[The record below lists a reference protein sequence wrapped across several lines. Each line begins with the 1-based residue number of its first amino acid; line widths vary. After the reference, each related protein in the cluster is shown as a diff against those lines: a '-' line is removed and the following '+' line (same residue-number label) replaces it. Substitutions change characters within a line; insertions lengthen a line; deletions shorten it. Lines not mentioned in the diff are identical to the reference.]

1 MKRGVE
7 FFQSMSSQ
15 FKEISNYMLCT
26 YLSHSLHIGMTDKIR
41 HSISE
46 KTLSLK
52 VMRKL
57 DDILSPHKVMNLI
70 YTNAFRM

>member
-1 MKRGVE
+1 
-7 FFQSMSSQ
+7 MSSQ

-26 YLSHSLHIGMTDKIR
+26 YLSHSLHIGITDKIR
-41 HSISE
+41 HVSSISE